1 MIVILWCVLREQNSG
16 LVQETNVFHLI
27 LPLPCLFASTPR
39 CYTIHY
45 IKSYSEFL
53 ITEVN
58 HVISLLKSL
67 HRVPI
72 VLTSPS
78 YTDLISYNP
87 WCCPL
92 WPIIVASLSLEHVT
106 LFLISACFTLLSLM
120 LGMYFLLSFTWLGV
134 ALPLGPCM
142 DAVFSVRSFWTTLL
156 KIPLLHPSQPN

>member
-67 HRVPI
+67 QRFPI

-92 WPIIVASLSLEHVT
+92 WLPFLCQPKMSPDFASVPGEGGIAPVENPWCRAKRNALSHPPLFFGTSICCPDTFRVPWRHSVQVEALSL
-106 LFLISACFTLLSLM
+106 FF
-120 LGMYFLLSFTWLGV
+120 F
-134 ALPLGPCM
+134 
-142 DAVFSVRSFWTTLL
+142 
-156 KIPLLHPSQPN
+156 